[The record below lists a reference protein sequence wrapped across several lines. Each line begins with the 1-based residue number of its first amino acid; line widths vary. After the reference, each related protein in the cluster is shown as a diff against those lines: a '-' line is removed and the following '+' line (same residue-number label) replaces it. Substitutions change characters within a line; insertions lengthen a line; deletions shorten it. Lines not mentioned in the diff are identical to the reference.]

1 MPGVECLLSGVRSW
15 LLKKSNLYS
24 MSKNPQKDVNTVMD
38 DLCYEG
44 ELREKIIKQIVQ

>member
-1 MPGVECLLSGVRSW
+1 MPPKWVEKIVIEKL
-15 LLKKSNLYS
+15 NLYS